1 MLYKLGEFM
10 CAVDVF
16 IILLEM
22 VCSMDGFRV
31 VKLED
36 VLHTLDI
43 LITATGQ
50 YYYAGLLV
58 SGVGLGCCHG
68 CQTVKF

>member
-16 IILLEM
+16 EM
-22 VCSMDGFRV
+22 VCSMDGFHV

-36 VLHTLDI
+36 VLHILDI
-43 LITATGQ
+43 LITVTGQ
-50 YYYAGLLV
+50 YYYTGLLV

-68 CQTVKF
+68 NSD